1 MFGGSAFQEGQ
12 VNQWIS
18 FAETAAVQIGA
29 FTDMLTKMP
38 KNLEEKVFL
47 AARQDVQNIVK
58 DLERQLKGK
67 KFVVGDKVTLA
78 DLALVQV
85 LQPVFQLVLDEKRR
99 KAWGLGGLTKWFE
112 SITKLPQFAKAAGK
126 IHMCGN
132 AAIFEGRFAKETPK
146 KKAAAPKKEEED
158 FDDLFGGDDDAP
170 VEKVKVVKKA
180 KKEKP
185 PAMSIVFLEVKPL
198 DAETD
203 LAKVA
208 ARCFASITMDG
219 LFWKTEFKK
228 EPIAFGIE
236 KLIIAF
242 SCEDEKVSVD
252 DVVEKIEEFDDVVQ
266 SVEIASFNKI

>member
-132 AAIFEGRFAKETPK
+132 AAIFEGRFAKEGGK
-146 KKAAAPKKEEED
+146 KKEAPKKEADE

-170 VEKVKVVKKA
+170 AEKVVIKKKA

-203 LAKVA
+203 LSKVA
-208 ARCFASITMDG
+208 ARIFADIVMDG

-252 DVVEKIEEFDDVVQ
+252 SVVEKIEEFDDVVQ